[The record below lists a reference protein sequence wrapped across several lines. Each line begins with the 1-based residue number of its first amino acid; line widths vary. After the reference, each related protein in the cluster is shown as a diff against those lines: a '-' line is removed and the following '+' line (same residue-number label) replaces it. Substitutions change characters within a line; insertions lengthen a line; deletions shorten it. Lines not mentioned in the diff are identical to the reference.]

1 MVLAAPGSL
10 TAQASP
16 DANDVLNI
24 PQDITIF
31 GQDDPNNR
39 KATAIVNGHVITGTD
54 VDQRL
59 ALVISASRNEISA
72 EEMQRLRM
80 QVLRNLIDETLQIQE
95 AKAPEIE
102 ISRDEIEQTYARV
115 ASQEFG
121 SDMAAMAK
129 VPTESAEGRE
139 RGGWYG

>member
-1 MVLAAPGSL
+1 MIRRPPRSTRTDTLFPYTTLFRSPVSLA
-10 TAQASP
+10 AQASP
-16 DANDVLNI
+16 AANDPLNI

-31 GQDDPNNR
+31 GLDDPNNR

-80 QVLRNLIDETLQIQE
+80 QVLRNLIDETLDR
-95 AKAPEIE
+95 KRT
-102 ISRDEIEQTYARV
+102 SLN
-115 ASQEFG
+115 S
-121 SDMAAMAK
+121 SH
-129 VPTESAEGRE
+129 
-139 RGGWYG
+139 